1 MSDQQ
6 PDKPQQDG
14 LQQEAESWIEPGQK
28 NIQLVFILY
37 LVSLVTLLTLIIG
50 MVMAYMNRGNTTE
63 PWMDNLYTY
72 AIRTFWMAILYG
84 FISMATAFILIGF
97 ILMFLTA
104 VWFVIRCIKGLQAA
118 TRREPIQNVDTWLV

>member
-6 PDKPQQDG
+6 PEDQKPGD

-28 NIQLVFILY
+28 NVQLVFILY
-37 LVSLVTLLTLIIG
+37 LVSLATLLTLIIG

-63 PWMDNLYTY
+63 PWIDNLYTY

-84 FISMATAFILIGF
+84 FISAITSFILIGF
-97 ILMFLTA
+97 LLMFLTA
-104 VWFVIRCIKGLQAA
+104 IWFVIRCLKGLQAA
-118 TRREPIQNVDTWLV
+118 SRREPIKNMETWLV